1 MVNNE
6 NTMNDQEKNN
16 QKNIRQKMIDLVLD
30 HFGEYDKLRVK
41 FVNVYMNM
49 NIFNIT
55 ISIDEPST
63 LYYPL
68 VERVNNYMN
77 DMGMKLNTIYYNLDY
92 KTYDLSY
99 FLNKKLE
106 VD

>member
-1 MVNNE
+1 
-6 NTMNDQEKNN
+6 
-16 QKNIRQKMIDLVLD
+16 
-30 HFGEYDKLRVK
+30 
-41 FVNVYMNM
+41 
-49 NIFNIT
+49 
-55 ISIDEPST
+55 
-63 LYYPL
+63 
-68 VERVNNYMN
+68 MN